1 MTLIS
6 LLNWFLSLRKLRH
19 LLIQAWRL
27 LRLLLRFL
35 ATYAQLLRLGI
46 HRFRLLVLL
55 PPFRLLL
62 LLAVDAA
69 DGLARRLSLLGR
81 ALAFRFLIPQTAG
94 GHNRPLPT
102 CVLQRGSSR

>member
-94 GHNRPLPT
+94 GHNRSLPT